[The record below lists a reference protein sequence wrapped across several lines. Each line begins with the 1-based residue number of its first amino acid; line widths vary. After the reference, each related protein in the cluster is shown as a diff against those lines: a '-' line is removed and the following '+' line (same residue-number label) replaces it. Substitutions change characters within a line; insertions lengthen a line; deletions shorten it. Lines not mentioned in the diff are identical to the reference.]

1 MVKDNH
7 WEAPAA
13 LERHRRGSGF
23 SLDGQVTQIAFRP
36 VHDRHGKERRFEVVM
51 GGRERGQ
58 WRRRHAKDGH
68 KLQWEC
74 LSAGGGD
81 QGSKGSDG
89 PQV

>member
-36 VHDRHGKERRFEVVM
+36 VHDRHGKERRF
-51 GGRERGQ
+51 R
-58 WRRRHAKDGH
+58 
-68 KLQWEC
+68 
-74 LSAGGGD
+74 
-81 QGSKGSDG
+81 
-89 PQV
+89 